1 MDLQVL
7 KFFCVIAEEKSFL
20 AASRKLNYA
29 QSNLSV
35 KIQQLEKELNTEL
48 FIRNSS
54 GVSLTE
60 KGTVLFHYAKR
71 ILTLTDEAKIS
82 IQTDNLEKDILN
94 IGSMESSAV
103 ALLPSLLSKFHEKHP
118 NVKVSVQ
125 TGTSALM
132 IQKLLKHEI
141 DGAFIAGASEHSELS
156 FIPVRNETLVLAA
169 NSSLKIDNVREVLSQ
184 PLVVFPYGC
193 SYRQVLEQWLC
204 DENIVANQV
213 IEFSSLGAVI
223 ASISAGL
230 GIALLPL
237 STISFFTSSGS
248 IKFYEISEQYRTV
261 GTKFIFRKDKYNN
274 AVLNH
279 IIEIIQND

>member
-7 KFFCVIAEEKSFL
+7 KFFCVIVEEKSFL
-20 AASRKLNYA
+20 AASHKLNYA

-48 FIRNSS
+48 FVRNSS

-82 IQTDNLEKDILN
+82 IQTDNFEKDILN

-103 ALLPSLLSKFHEKHP
+103 ALLPSLLSKFHEKYP

-141 DGAFIAGASEHSELS
+141 DGAFIAGASEHSGLS
-156 FIPVRNETLVLAA
+156 FIPVRN
-169 NSSLKIDNVREVLSQ
+169 
-184 PLVVFPYGC
+184 
-193 SYRQVLEQWLC
+193 
-204 DENIVANQV
+204 
-213 IEFSSLGAVI
+213 
-223 ASISAGL
+223 
-230 GIALLPL
+230 
-237 STISFFTSSGS
+237 
-248 IKFYEISEQYRTV
+248 
-261 GTKFIFRKDKYNN
+261 
-274 AVLNH
+274 
-279 IIEIIQND
+279 